1 LSASISIAMNTT
13 AFGLMVAIPLLLIH
27 AVMQTKT
34 SELVDTLEMVT
45 VRLSNLIA
53 GATVTD
59 KDVT

>member
-1 LSASISIAMNTT
+1 
-13 AFGLMVAIPLLLIH
+13 LLIH